1 MRGAK
6 LTYEG
11 VSDLTPRQTSLESAT
26 NEVEMSKSE
35 LGTELEELVIK
46 EEESGDDSD
55 MEGVDQGEQ
64 NRPLEEGPQLRW
76 TTRECQPSIRYPSSE
91 YILIADEGEPES
103 L

>member
-11 VSDLTPRQTSLESAT
+11 VADLTPRKTSLESAT

-35 LGTELEELVIK
+35 IGTKLEELVIK

-55 MEGVDQGEQ
+55 MEGVDQGEKIP
-64 NRPLEEGPQLRW
+64 PLEEGP
-76 TTRECQPSIRYPSSE
+76 
-91 YILIADEGEPES
+91 
-103 L
+103 